1 VSFLRRL
8 EPFLYSRKNIA
19 GSLLALGGLALYFV
33 GITSGPIG
41 LGVIAGLYAI
51 GYLLAPRERGVRL
64 DLFSSIGNENEN
76 AQEVRVGLDRLL
88 NSIHGRVADD
98 IYRRVESI
106 RDSIIVTLPRQG
118 GGANIDEADPNV
130 HLIRRTALAYL
141 PQALDSY
148 LAVPRFY
155 AELRP
160 VADGR
165 TPHDVLLDQ
174 LNLMDQKMQE
184 VAEDVVTHDS
194 ERLLAH
200 GRFLQERFADSSL
213 GLKRQQVPVAVG
225 GDPEDYYPD
234 RGDKPRII

>member
-19 GSLLALGGLALYFV
+19 GSLMALGGLGLFFAGVTGGLL
-33 GITSGPIG
+33 G
-41 LGVIAGLYAI
+41 LGIIGGLYAI
-51 GYLLAPRERGVRL
+51 GYLVVPRERGVRL
-64 DLFSSIGNENEN
+64 DLFGANANENEN

-88 NSIHGRVADD
+88 RSIRGRVADD

-106 RDSIIVTLPRQG
+106 RDSIIVTLPREG
-118 GGANIDEADPNV
+118 GGANIDESDPNV

-155 AELRP
+155 AEMRP

-165 TPHDVLLDQ
+165 TPHDVLLEQ

-213 GLKRQQVPVAVG
+213 GLKRQQVQVPVG
-225 GDPEDYYPD
+225 GDPDDYYPD
-234 RGDKPRII
+234 RGDKPRIV